1 MELNE
6 QCLDSQTTVPEG
18 LLVNFVYTALQA
30 KSVSVAGTFNDWSE
44 DAFILT
50 KDSIGDFV
58 FYILVFLSVY
68 VQIFFLITFFEN
80 RKKIVIRT
88 EEIKLKH
95 YPKVTIVVPCWNE
108 ETTIYK
114 TVRSLL
120 NLNYPQE
127 QEMH

>member
-50 KDSIGDFV
+50 KDSIGNWRGALHLKPGRYQYRYNVDGKWVNDPSARNTAPNKFGTRNTV
-58 FYILVFLSVY
+58 LV
-68 VQIFFLITFFEN
+68 
-80 RKKIVIRT
+80 
-88 EEIKLKH
+88 
-95 YPKVTIVVPCWNE
+95 
-108 ETTIYK
+108 
-114 TVRSLL
+114 VR
-120 NLNYPQE
+120 
-127 QEMH
+127 